1 MERKITI
8 EEAGVYQEDYQ
19 MKMLGAGEPEGL
31 LPVKGRGLDGSSFY
45 DYDVSGKV
53 SFQALYERNKITGE
67 DLKVF
72 LQRFQMVLGEVTRYL
87 LDINKILLKPEY
99 LFYEDGKVYFCYYPP
114 FQGDIWQEFH
124 DLTEYFVKGSHK
136 EGWVRMCDSQGEFKG
151 IYQWDEAKNRYQPQ
165 KMFL

>member
-72 LQRFQMVLGEVTRYL
+72 LRRFQMVLGEVTRYL

-99 LFYEDGKVYFCYYPP
+99 LFTRTGRYISVTIRP
-114 FQGDIWQEFH
+114 FREISGRNSMI
-124 DLTEYFVKGSHK
+124 L
-136 EGWVRMCDSQGEFKG
+136 RN
-151 IYQWDEAKNRYQPQ
+151 I
-165 KMFL
+165 L

>member
-72 LQRFQMVLGEVTRYL
+72 LRRFQMVLGEVARHSFRISTRS
-87 LDINKILLKPEY
+87 
-99 LFYEDGKVYFCYYPP
+99 C
-114 FQGDIWQEFH
+114 
-124 DLTEYFVKGSHK
+124 
-136 EGWVRMCDSQGEFKG
+136 
-151 IYQWDEAKNRYQPQ
+151 
-165 KMFL
+165 